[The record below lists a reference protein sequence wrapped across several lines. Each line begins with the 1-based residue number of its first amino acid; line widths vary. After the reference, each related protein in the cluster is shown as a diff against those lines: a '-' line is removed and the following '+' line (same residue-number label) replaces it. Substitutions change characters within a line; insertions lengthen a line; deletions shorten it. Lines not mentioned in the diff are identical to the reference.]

1 MQVPKEYSRCST
13 KKFIKQST
21 VNSQQTTVNYQQST
35 DNRQQSTDNSQQ
47 STVNRQQSTIN
58 RQQST
63 INSQQTTVNSQQ
75 STINSQQTTVN
86 RQQSTDNSQ
95 QSTINSQ
102 QTTVN
107 NQQSTDNSQQSTV
120 NKPQS
125 TVNDQR
131 STIDNYAFRMCLL
144 CCYARPFAFR
154 HSKRNKSFVQNPTD
168 FFLCCRSIS
177 PLRTRSLDVRDGCR
191 VCILSNIRRKDH
203 KDIDGTLG
211 MSALR
216 FDGKRFVS
224 RSRRKIPSS
233 SVTTNTRVDIFQ
245 IFC

>member
-35 DNRQQSTDNSQQ
+35 DNS
-47 STVNRQQSTIN
+47 
-58 RQQST
+58 
-63 INSQQTTVNSQQ
+63 
-75 STINSQQTTVN
+75 
-86 RQQSTDNSQ
+86 
-95 QSTINSQ
+95 
-102 QTTVN
+102 
-107 NQQSTDNSQQSTV
+107 QQSTDNSQQSTV

-233 SVTTNTRVDIFQ
+233 SATTNTRVDIFQ